1 MLSTAHH
8 ADVII
13 VGAGLAGLSAAHR
26 LTSAGVSVSVLEAA
40 PAPGGRMS
48 TDLTGGFRLDRA
60 GGLLNTSYPELLR
73 APCLGET
80 DLRLFS
86 PGALVHSGGRLH
98 RTGGAGGARGGSTR
112 GALSAAR
119 ALRSASRAPSSEG
132 SRAAGPQAAVERP
145 AAAPRAAG

>member
-1 MLSTAHH
+1 MLSTARH

-40 PAPGGRMS
+40 PSPGGRMS
-48 TDLTGGFRLDRA
+48 TELTGGFRLDRA
-60 GGLLNTSYPELLR
+60 GGFLNTSYPELLR

-86 PGALVHSGGRLH
+86 PGVLVHSGGRLH
-98 RTGGAGGARGGSTR
+98 RTGEARGTR
-112 GALSAAR
+112 GAFSAAR
-119 ALRSASRAPSSEG
+119 ALRSASRAP
-132 SRAAGPQAAVERP
+132 
-145 AAAPRAAG
+145 

>member
-40 PAPGGRMS
+40 PVPGGRMS
-48 TDLTGGFRLDRA
+48 TELTGGFRLDRSP
-60 GGLLNTSYPELLR
+60 GLLNTSYPELLR

-86 PGALVHSGGRLH
+86 PGVLVHSGGRLH
-98 RTGGAGGARGGSTR
+98 RTGEVRGTR
-112 GALSAAR
+112 GALGAAR
-119 ALRSASRAPSSEG
+119 ALRSASRAP
-132 SRAAGPQAAVERP
+132 
-145 AAAPRAAG
+145 